1 MRNNNF
7 DFLRFYLAFNVVIS
21 HFIGVS
27 RIADIQKFQHFFNAF
42 TSVTGFFIISG
53 FLITNSYIHSKS
65 IKDYFLKRASRL
77 LPAYIFVILAS
88 ALLLSFTS
96 SYSLYE
102 YFTSSGLYKYLAT
115 NLVFLNFL
123 QPCLPGVFTIN
134 NDFCA
139 VNGALWTLKIEVLF
153 YLCVPLI
160 VFLTNRFKKKYIL
173 FISIYVL
180 SIIYKLSFSYLNGIS
195 NSGFYGEL
203 ANQLPGFM
211 SYFVSGIACYYYND
225 FFKKYNLKLF
235 VLGVL
240 IFVFESYFD
249 VEFLKPI
256 ALSIIIFTVAFN
268 FKKLNTFAKYGDI
281 SYGIYIFHLPLIQV
295 AVHFGLFKSVS
306 TITSFSLIISSVL
319 ISGLLSWHL
328 LEKKFLNKNRK
339 VIKID

>member
-1 MRNNNF
+1 
-7 DFLRFYLAFNVVIS
+7 
-21 HFIGVS
+21 
-27 RIADIQKFQHFFNAF
+27 
-42 TSVTGFFIISG
+42 
-53 FLITNSYIHSKS
+53 
-65 IKDYFLKRASRL
+65 
-77 LPAYIFVILAS
+77 
-88 ALLLSFTS
+88 
-96 SYSLYE
+96 
-102 YFTSSGLYKYLAT
+102 
-115 NLVFLNFL
+115 
-123 QPCLPGVFTIN
+123 
-134 NDFCA
+134 
-139 VNGALWTLKIEVLF
+139 
-153 YLCVPLI
+153 
-160 VFLTNRFKKKYIL
+160 
-173 FISIYVL
+173 
-180 SIIYKLSFSYLNGIS
+180 
-195 NSGFYGEL
+195 
-203 ANQLPGFM
+203 M

-319 ISGLLSWHL
+319 ISGLLTWHL